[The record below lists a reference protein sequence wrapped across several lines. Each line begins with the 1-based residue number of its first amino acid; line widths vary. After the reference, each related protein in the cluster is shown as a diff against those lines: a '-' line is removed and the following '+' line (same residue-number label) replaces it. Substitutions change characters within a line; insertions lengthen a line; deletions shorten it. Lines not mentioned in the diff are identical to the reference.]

1 MVDGLSREKDMQSQ
15 VNPDQRQVIHQVRG
29 RSARTPLN
37 AINVCAENHSPKEL
51 QLESLQQVCEVLLNE
66 SRGRDLA

>member
-1 MVDGLSREKDMQSQ
+1 MQSQ
-15 VNPDQRQVIHQVRG
+15 ANPDLRQVIHQVRG
-29 RSARTPLN
+29 QSVRTPLN

-66 SRGRDLA
+66 SLARDHA